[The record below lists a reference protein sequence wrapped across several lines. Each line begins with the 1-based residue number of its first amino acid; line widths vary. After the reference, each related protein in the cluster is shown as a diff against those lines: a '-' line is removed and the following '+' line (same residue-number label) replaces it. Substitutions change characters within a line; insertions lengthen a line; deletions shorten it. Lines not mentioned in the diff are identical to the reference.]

1 MTTAFFP
8 DLPVCILPELGAS
21 IHIWPASKLIQSYLH
36 HNQQFSLR
44 QNCLHKDT
52 YHYTE
57 YAMLLTQ
64 EYVSS
69 YHAELAVI
77 SQRWEEERRG
87 EERWYDNWRTAVQKV
102 KELYA

>member
-1 MTTAFFP
+1 MYHLRAHALTCGLRYNIVTPPPQPAALIEAK
-8 DLPVCILPELGAS
+8 LPA
-21 IHIWPASKLIQSYLH
+21 Y
-36 HNQQFSLR
+36 R
-44 QNCLHKDT
+44 DM

-57 YAMLLTQ
+57 HAMLPTQ

-69 YHAELAVI
+69 YHTELAMI